1 MISKSLKENCDRYS
15 HEMYRL
21 LMQLDHEWRTERLKL
36 PPTIGIQ
43 IASLLDKIGRQ

>member
-21 LMQLDHEWRTERLKL
+21 LSRLDYQWRKEEIKL
-36 PPTIGIQ
+36 PPDLGIS
-43 IASLLDKIGRQ
+43 IASLLNKIGRQ